1 MAELDLVSYGRRG
14 RHTPLHFS
22 QAQIQQIVRTL
33 RGDPEVLVKV
43 SGGGRSWETVRAH
56 LAYIDRAGGLE
67 VHTDEGETL
76 KGKDVADYLVH
87 DWHLDVAKGQYRPR
101 PTLTEKD
108 RRPKQAHNIV
118 FSMPAGTP
126 PHKLLTAT
134 QKFAQEKFAPRN
146 RYAMVL
152 HTEQKHPHVHLV
164 VKAVSEQGNRLCIR
178 KPTLRQWREDFAEY
192 LRELGVAAN
201 ATPTQLRGKPKP
213 RNHAGIYR
221 ALKRGMSTFMRRKAE
236 AVALELRRGRLTPE
250 PGKAKLIDTR
260 QRVRADWTATAAL
273 LRAQGCESLAQDV
286 EDYIRAMPPAPQRK
300 SCWPNTFLPGLLL
313 SACATLLRSS
323 TRQISLGRTI
333 LYKTDGRA
341 LVACNAW
348 AHR

>member
-1 MAELDLVSYGRRG
+1 MSKRRLNVSNCGPELDLVSYGRRG
-14 RHTPLHFS
+14 RHAPLHFS
-22 QAQIQQIVRTL
+22 QTQIEQIVRTL

-67 VHTDEGETL
+67 VRTDEGERL

-87 DWHLDVAKGQYRPR
+87 DWHLDVAKGQYRGR

-126 PHKLLTAT
+126 PHKLLAAT
-134 QKFAQEKFAPRN
+134 QKFAREKFALRN

-164 VKAVSEQGNRLCIR
+164 VKAVSEQGDRLCIR

-192 LRELGVAAN
+192 LRELGVPAN
-201 ATPTQLRGKPKP
+201 ATPTQLRGKLKA

-221 ALKRGMSTFMRRKAE
+221 ALERGTSTFIRRKVE
-236 AVALELRRGRLTPE
+236 AVALELHRGQLTLE

-286 EDYIRAMPPAPQRK
+286 EHYIRAMPPAATEKELLAKHLLAGLAAQRVRGHAAK
-300 SCWPNTFLPGLLL
+300 LDQ
-313 SACATLLRSS
+313 ADIVR
-323 TRQISLGRTI
+323 
-333 LYKTDGRA
+333 
-341 LVACNAW
+341 
-348 AHR
+348 